1 MCLCVCLCVCER
13 SVQGPEE
20 DVQSPGAGAAGSW
33 EWSDMDA
40 GIQTLLGAG
49 DQAYVLSNNSSL
61 C

>member
-1 MCLCVCLCVCER
+1 MQR
-13 SVQGPEE
+13 PEE

-40 GIQTLLGAG
+40 GIQTLLDAG
-49 DQAYVLSNNSSL
+49 DQAYVLSKNSSL